1 MKGRTSGYR
10 KVAVKVGPAGQTD
23 VRQGRAATHASA
35 PTEQAQSSTTL
46 ESLHS
51 MKVTELRTLLS
62 QRGLSSVGAKQDLVE
77 RLATATAGV
86 TEEAQEERHA
96 GAFQDSSPTR
106 LDTAAFSMTS
116 AEESTPVGSTMM
128 RLTGDGNEH
137 VCLDTVA
144 TIIASGEEIR
154 PFGLVTSTESAL
166 FRDHGKF
173 YGGRHYQWAWT
184 LR

>member
-1 MKGRTSGYR
+1 MYFTSQHLSPDVDSCRTRWKSGIYLDITSR
-10 KVAVKVGPAGQTD
+10 DFYKELGGTGLDWRPSDWIFSQFG
-23 VRQGRAATHASA
+23 SS
-35 PTEQAQSSTTL
+35 QAQDRNKAS
-46 ESLHS
+46 
-51 MKVTELRTLLS
+51 
-62 QRGLSSVGAKQDLVE
+62 
-77 RLATATAGV
+77 
-86 TEEAQEERHA
+86 
-96 GAFQDSSPTR
+96 GAFRNSSPTR

-116 AEESTPVGSTMM
+116 SEESTPVGSTMM
-128 RLTGDGNEH
+128 RLTDDGNEH